1 MPSRQ
6 AEPSVAERSALG
18 DCYCLRRVNPFLGVV
33 AVVRTPGGRALSL
46 DGRHWQIQ
54 VLAHPP
60 RGLWSRG
67 GHEEGLKYFRFG
79 AWSEAEGS
87 SRVPLNPIL
96 DTGRMVEESE
106 QLIDRIRASAASLPF
121 PMAGELEQWL
131 LDREG
136 RPLALTAT
144 ALSDPDL
151 DTLSRR
157 EWSAGG
163 RAEQPFVSA
172 TLSAEGIEV
181 RDPSGRYRHAESLER
196 LIAAAAGPQPATQW
210 FRFESGEATALD
222 QDSPAGC
229 QERRLPREA
238 FPRLTLRTDWPDR
251 RARRL
256 VAEYVSWLAPYLLAL
271 RGLPDDLRLR
281 MERDAAD
288 YPLRVDALWRLY
300 PRVLDP
306 DLLKRIRI
314 EARLRCAS
322 A

>member
-1 MPSRQ
+1 MAGQ
-6 AEPSVAERSALG
+6 SAGG

-46 DGRHWQIQ
+46 DGRNWQIQ

-96 DTGRMVEESE
+96 DAGRMVEESE
-106 QLIDRIRASAASLPF
+106 RLIDRIRAGASRLPF

-131 LDREG
+131 LDRQGE
-136 RPLALTAT
+136 PLALIAT
-144 ALSDPDL
+144 ALSDADL

-157 EWSAGG
+157 GWSAGG
-163 RAEQPFVSA
+163 RGEQPFASPS
-172 TLSAEGIEV
+172 LSADGMNV
-181 RDPSGRYRHAESLER
+181 RDPSGRHRHAESLER
-196 LIAAAAGPQPATQW
+196 LIAEVAGTQPGTQW
-210 FRFESGEATALD
+210 FRFENGEATGLD
-222 QDSPAGC
+222 QGAPPGFGG
-229 QERRLPREA
+229 RRLPREA
-238 FPRLTLRTDWPDR
+238 FPVLTLRTDWPDR
-251 RARRL
+251 SARRL

-271 RGLPDDLRLR
+271 PGLPDDLRLR
-281 MERDAAD
+281 LERDAAD

-300 PRVLDP
+300 PQILDP

-314 EARLRCAS
+314 EARLRRAS